1 MISMKKFPLIAIVAL
16 LPLAGCAAGDR
27 GIVSPHQPIVSAAGA
42 HVPNCPD
49 WSDSNLPMSEGQS
62 SNYGCAT
69 AVNLAAM
76 IADPNDLIRGRTDAP
91 AGADATKAT
100 RAIKAWR
107 DVAPTGMRGIEKTSA
122 KAGS

>member
-1 MISMKKFPLIAIVAL
+1 MKKLPLIAIAVL
-16 LPLAGCAAGDR
+16 LPLTGCAVGDR
-27 GIVSPHQPIVSAAGA
+27 GVVSPHQPIVSAAGA
-42 HVPNCPD
+42 TVPNCPN

-91 AGADATKAT
+91 AGTDATKAT

-107 DVAPTGMRGIEKTSA
+107 EMPPTGKQGIEKTSS